1 MWPLRMPKTLPS
13 PTGDFVFCGRVIA
26 SVVGLGELGG
36 QSRPARARLV
46 CWNLRVPLA
55 SWPPEC
61 CPISGRKEQV
71 RGGKGQ
77 DRLDGRPASLTSPV
91 QGGVPWCSWALPFPP
106 DLTPGGCPLAFTR
119 VRPTRGVQSP
129 GITGSARPPGHPPLP
144 PSLTGSTSAHQ
155 GCHLAWCQ
163 QPASRL
169 PAASSFCTTSSHSPS
184 PGQRWLSGDKGHIRQ

>member
-77 DRLDGRPASLTSPV
+77 DRLGWQTSIPDLACPGRSPLVLLGPAFPTRPDSWWLSPGFYESQADPWCAVSRDHWVSKAPGPPSPASLTHRKHQRSSGLPS
-91 QGGVPWCSWALPFPP
+91 GLVPTASF
-106 DLTPGGCPLAFTR
+106 TP
-119 VRPTRGVQSP
+119 
-129 GITGSARPPGHPPLP
+129 ARRFFLLH
-144 PSLTGSTSAHQ
+144 HQ
-155 GCHLAWCQ
+155 
-163 QPASRL
+163 
-169 PAASSFCTTSSHSPS
+169 
-184 PGQRWLSGDKGHIRQ
+184 